1 MRELEGED
9 AETDRVLFKWQ
20 RPGEF
25 APGWTPSIGI
35 LVSSIQPKRPFK
47 KPEADDARIQ
57 WFPAAPE
64 GRRMVFKVL
73 FSTPSRSE
81 DDLKRLTIQGD
92 QLVGRLVRRDGEIVW
107 IVLRDDNLGPVEIG
121 KIRDVMA
128 LTKIHLQLGSSEE
141 SVSGSRALL
150 VVADDVPGITNQP
163 TIFDIGLGK
172 ENLDIPVS

>member
-1 MRELEGED
+1 
-9 AETDRVLFKWQ
+9 
-20 RPGEF
+20 
-25 APGWTPSIGI
+25 
-35 LVSSIQPKRPFK
+35 
-47 KPEADDARIQ
+47 
-57 WFPAAPE
+57 
-64 GRRMVFKVL
+64 MVFKVL
-73 FSTPSRSE
+73 FSTLSRSE

-128 LTKIHLQLGSSEE
+128 LTKIHLQPGSSEE

-172 ENLDIPVS
+172 EDLDIPVS